1 MLNTIVAESL
11 DFVAT
16 ELEKALGDKPTAA
29 KLESASLA
37 LLKKLLKEHK
47 RVIFDGDNY
56 TPEWHAEAKKRGLP
70 MLQDSVASFQALS
83 ARKNYDL
90 FRKYGVLTKAEFDS
104 RTHIAIEKYV
114 KQVTIEAETM
124 VAMART
130 MILPAALAHQTLMAE
145 SVASTEAAGVEDAD
159 SRGALQAF
167 VGLVGRLRKATAA
180 LERVAATHADDPAKH
195 AQHIKGKVI
204 PGMQEL
210 RAVADELQLHVA
222 DEFWP
227 MPTYRELLFLK

>member
-1 MLNTIVAESL
+1 VAESL
-11 DFVAT
+11 DHVAG

-29 KLESASLA
+29 KLEAAALG

-56 TPEWHAEAKKRGLP
+56 TEGWHAEAKKRGLP

-90 FRKYGVLTKAEFDS
+90 FKKYGVLTKAEFDS
-104 RTHIAIEKYV
+104 RTHIAVEKYV

-145 SVASTEAAGVEDAD
+145 AIGSTEAAGVEDPD
-159 SRGALQAF
+159 SRVALQVF
-167 VGLVGRLRKATAA
+167 VGLVGRLRKTTIG
-180 LERVAATHADDPAKH
+180 LERVAAAHADDLTKH
-195 AQHIKGKVI
+195 AQQIKTKVI
-204 PGMQEL
+204 PAMQEL
-210 RAVADELQLHVA
+210 RTVADELQLHVA

>member
-1 MLNTIVAESL
+1 
-11 DFVAT
+11 
-16 ELEKALGDKPTAA
+16 
-29 KLESASLA
+29 
-37 LLKKLLKEHK
+37 
-47 RVIFDGDNY
+47 
-56 TPEWHAEAKKRGLP
+56 

-90 FRKYGVLTKAEFDS
+90 FKKYGVLTKAEFDS

-114 KQVTIEAETM
+114 KQVTIEAETI

-159 SRGALQAF
+159 SRGALQTF
-167 VGLVGRLRKATAA
+167 VGLVSRLRKATVA
-180 LERVAATHADDPAKH
+180 LEKVAASHADDPAKH
-195 AQHIKGKVI
+195 AQHIKRRCF
-204 PGMQEL
+204 
-210 RAVADELQLHVA
+210 RAASCAAGRRTQLHVA

-227 MPTYRELLFLK
+227 MPTYRGSPFLQVRGAVESGSVRAGQ